1 MTVTPKFKKRQIQ
14 KIGKFKKVCSL
25 MLLNF
30 FCVLIYCSLPQSLQL
45 TRFSMA
51 LAPTE
56 RTTDIPKKSFNI
68 KGNLY
73 WLSSLALEHCDL
85 AMCLWAW
92 VHHWR
97 NES

>member
-14 KIGKFKKVCSL
+14 KI
-25 MLLNF
+25 
-30 FCVLIYCSLPQSLQL
+30 
-45 TRFSMA
+45 
-51 LAPTE
+51 APTE

-73 WLSSLALEHCDL
+73 WLSVLALEHCDL